1 MPADIHHG
9 ETVDTETVILSVVTA
24 ETVVWD
30 SVAFVTSALLPA
42 AMFRLPA
49 MRPIPLPGDLLHA
62 CLFWA
67 PVLCRPVVLL
77 LTLLLPLLILL
88 PSGLLLLLFRRV
100 VLLLTLLLPL
110 LILLPSGLLLL
121 LFRRVVLLLTLLLPL
136 LILLP
141 SGLLL
146 SLSCRLVLLRLF
158 RFCLLLLFCGLILLL
173 LFLLLRVS
181 GKSGPKKQK

>member
-110 LILLPSGLLLL
+110 LILLPSGLLL
-121 LFRRVVLLLTLLLPL
+121 
-136 LILLP
+136 
-141 SGLLL
+141 